1 MSRGVSRREAIAT
14 AAITVAASGCLRPE
28 LGEQNAPNGTDPPA
42 IEEAWTFRAQA
53 GMATPPTL
61 AGESLFAGS
70 VDDSLYALDAAT
82 GEQRWAFDVGDE
94 PRLVHVAGE
103 EVFVTS
109 SREIYGLDVAT
120 GEERFHAD
128 IGVNL
133 SRPIVTG
140 NTLYLA
146 DDSTFYALD
155 RRDGSERWSFRGKGT
170 LGYGAA
176 ERDGIIVTTDQGDV
190 NELPNDVSTV
200 YGLDAES
207 GEVLW
212 ETPIED
218 DALISEIAFGDGVA
232 TIAGRYGLVAGFDAE
247 TGEIVWE
254 YSVEKGGNHPQTPI
268 AARGRVYFT
277 VGATTYAL
285 EQDTGSVVWEARGGG
300 SDVRH
305 RDGRIYIAPNGLT
318 VLGYDA
324 DDGRKL
330 FEQRLDPRMERRP
343 PAISDSAIYYV
354 DGAVQAVPRDN
365 EVQAQ

>member
-1 MSRGVSRREAIAT
+1 MSRGVSRRAAIAT
-14 AAITVAASGCLRPE
+14 AAITVAVSGCLRPE

-82 GEQRWAFDVGDE
+82 GDQRWAFDVGDE

-128 IGVNL
+128 VGVNL

-140 NTLYLA
+140 DTLYLA

-190 NELPNDVSTV
+190 DTLPNDVSTV
-200 YGLDAES
+200 YGLDAGS

-218 DALISEIAFGDGVA
+218 DALISEVAFGDGVA

-285 EQDTGSVVWEARGGG
+285 EQDTGAVVWEARGGG

-305 RDGRIYIAPNGLT
+305 RDGRIYVAPNGLT